1 MLIQTIGLD
10 TSHPKSLPKDEKGR
24 RGKKEKKSKGEEEVG
39 RKIKGWKKKKNSD
52 NEEG

>member
-39 RKIKGWKKKKNSD
+39 RKIKRL
-52 NEEG
+52 EEEEKQ

>member
-24 RGKKEKKSKGEEEVG
+24 REKKEKKSKGEEEIA
-39 RKIKGWKKKKNSD
+39 RKIKRLEEEKKRQ
-52 NEEG
+52 